1 MNITFTGPQFI
12 IAILIVIGMFYGALK
27 ALVPGIA
34 IDAMNPIVQR
44 LEKDITHIDATF
56 KLLMETEIKR
66 LREDTKYI
74 RDQLDIHR
82 EKEMK

>member
-12 IAILIVIGMFYGALK
+12 IAMLVIIGMFYGALK

-34 IDAMNPIVQR
+34 IEAMKPIVLR
-44 LEKDITHIDATF
+44 LEKDIGHIDSTF

-66 LREDTKYI
+66 LREDTVYI
-74 RDQLDIHR
+74 REQLDMLR
-82 EKEMK
+82 GK